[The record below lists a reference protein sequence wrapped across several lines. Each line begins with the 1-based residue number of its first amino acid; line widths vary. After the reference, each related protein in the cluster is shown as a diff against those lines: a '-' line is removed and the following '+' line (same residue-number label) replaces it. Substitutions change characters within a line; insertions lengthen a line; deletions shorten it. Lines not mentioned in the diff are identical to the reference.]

1 MYGCKMPEDQNE
13 KTCYKIQVTEV
24 CSLLLIIS
32 PGMIAALIAEMR
44 RSSTREMLVP
54 ADEILPPGYAEYLK
68 RVLAANEYSEN
79 VYDMAVEQFR
89 RLEVEQSLCFDRVN
103 VTGSL
108 CLSVS
113 VRHRQSKRNRS
124 GNTYDHICMQPL
136 SQRNVPASYKC
147 AGNHYRR

>member
-32 PGMIAALIAEMR
+32 PGMIVALIAEMR

-89 RLEVEQSLCFDRVN
+89 RLEVEQSLCYSFLTCFSKVWRGFCVRN
-103 VTGSL
+103 SFRIFTVKVSL
-108 CLSVS
+108 FFA
-113 VRHRQSKRNRS
+113 
-124 GNTYDHICMQPL
+124 PL
-136 SQRNVPASYKC
+136 SECISSAVIYLNKRME
-147 AGNHYRR
+147 

>member
-103 VTGSL
+103 VTGKKKTQLALEAGETFYKLVRNEKSRFRYVFYDEKKKA
-108 CLSVS
+108 SVLL
-113 VRHRQSKRNRS
+113 
-124 GNTYDHICMQPL
+124 GYLYI
-136 SQRNVPASYKC
+136 Y
-147 AGNHYRR
+147 